1 MARAHGHF
9 SLEKKLR
16 VFERHSFLF
25 GRVSEPSRQ
34 DRTASLLD
42 RRREASAQRGRL
54 AEDQA
59 LLGSPGSTAI

>member
-1 MARAHGHF
+1 MARARGHF
-9 SLEKKLR
+9 REKASRFRKAFL
-16 VFERHSFLF
+16 SSLF

-34 DRTASLLD
+34 DRAASLLD